1 MKYVQLGKAG
11 IRVPE
16 ICLGTMTFGNEAD
29 DKTSFEIMD
38 RAAEA
43 GVNFFDTADIYS
55 QGRSE
60 EIIGAWM
67 RERREEIVVATKVH
81 YPTGPGPNERGSSR
95 VHILRGVHQSL
106 RRLQTDHIDILYL
119 HHWDAKT
126 PLDESLAAMDDLV
139 RAGKV
144 LYCGVSNF
152 SAWQTIK
159 AIDLCAARDWAS
171 IVVIQPQYSL
181 VKRIAEVEILP
192 MALHEGVAVC
202 PYSPMGAGL
211 LTGKYQ
217 RKETGRISTNAMYIE
232 RFKDPQYMD
241 TSNRFVAYA
250 EKRGVHPAT
259 LCVAWVLAHPAVT
272 SPIIGARNIE
282 QLELGLAATDVQM
295 SAELYAEISALSPMP
310 PLATDR
316 ERTAYV
322 PFGPKTK

>member
-11 IRVPE
+11 FRVSE

-29 DKTSFEIMD
+29 DKTSFQIMD
-38 RAAEA
+38 RATEA

-81 YPTGPGPNERGSSR
+81 YPTGTGPNERGSSR

-119 HHWDAKT
+119 HHWDAET

-152 SAWQTIK
+152 SAWQTVR
-159 AIDLCAARDWAS
+159 AIDICSARGWAP
-171 IVVIQPQYSL
+171 IAVTQPQYSL

-217 RKETGRISTNAMYIE
+217 RKETGRISTNPMYIE
-232 RFKDPQYMD
+232 RYRDPQYID

-250 EKRGVHPAT
+250 EKKGVHPAT
-259 LCVAWVLAHPAVT
+259 LSVAWVLAHPAVT

-282 QLELGLAATDVQM
+282 QLDIGLAAADLRVSTEM
-295 SAELYAEISALSPMP
+295 YAEISGLSPAP

-316 ERTAYV
+316 ERTTFT
-322 PFGPKTK
+322 PFGLKR